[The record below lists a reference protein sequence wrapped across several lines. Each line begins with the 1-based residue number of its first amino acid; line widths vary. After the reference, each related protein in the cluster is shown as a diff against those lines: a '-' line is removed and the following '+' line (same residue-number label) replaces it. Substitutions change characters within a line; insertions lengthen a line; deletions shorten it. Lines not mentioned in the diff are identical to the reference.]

1 MMVWVILAGLGIVGK
16 INKTTF
22 KIIDLQFHLQ
32 SLNMD
37 YISDVLTT
45 NWFLVVKL
53 GMSFLIGTLI
63 VIGIKFSVKEMK
75 K

>member
-1 MMVWVILAGLGIVGK
+1 
-16 INKTTF
+16 
-22 KIIDLQFHLQ
+22 
-32 SLNMD
+32 MD
-37 YISDVLTT
+37 YINDVLTT

-63 VIGIKFSVKEMK
+63 AIGIRYSVKEMK

>member
-1 MMVWVILAGLGIVGK
+1 MMVWVISAGLGIAEK
-16 INKTTF
+16 ISKTTL

-32 SLNMD
+32 SLTMD
-37 YISDVLTT
+37 YINDMLTT

-53 GMSFLIGTLI
+53 GMSFLIGALI
-63 VIGIKFSVKEMK
+63 AIGIKFSVKEMK